1 MSLIADGNSLFVIDI
16 TYTAPFEAVQKVM
29 APHMDFV
36 RDCYAMGAF
45 IMSGPKEPRSGGIV
59 IAQAAS
65 QPEIEALVARDP
77 FVLAGVV
84 SVAIT
89 QFHASN
95 MAPALAAV

>member
-16 TYTAPFEAVQKVM
+16 TYTVPMDEVQKVL

-36 RDCYAMGAF
+36 RDCYASEVF
-45 IMSGPKEPRSGGIV
+45 LMSGPKEPRSGGIV

-65 QPEIEALVARDP
+65 LTEVEALVARDP
-77 FVLAGVV
+77 FTLAGVV
-84 SVAIT
+84 SVQII

-95 MAPALAAV
+95 MTEALKAV